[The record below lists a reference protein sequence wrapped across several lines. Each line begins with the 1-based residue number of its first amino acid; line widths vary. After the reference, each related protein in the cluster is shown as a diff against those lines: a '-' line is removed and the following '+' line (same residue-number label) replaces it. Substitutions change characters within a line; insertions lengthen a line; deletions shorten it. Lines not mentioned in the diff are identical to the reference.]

1 MKDNSRISL
10 RSDPYGNRP
19 EVDPTAYIDATAQVI
34 GYVRIGAL
42 VYIGPGA
49 VIRADEADG
58 QGKVAPIEIGSECNV
73 QDGVIIHALAG
84 TEVVVGRRSSLG
96 HGCIIHGPCTVGEGC
111 FVGFGAKLFDA
122 TLGDGVYVGMG
133 AVIQGVELAS
143 ESLVPPTAPI
153 LSQDHVIK
161 YISAASPADHA
172 FMEKVVA
179 ANLSLVE
186 GYSRLDNPYL
196 GQDS

>member
-1 MKDNSRISL
+1 MKDNSCISL
-10 RSDPYGNRP
+10 RCDPYGNRP

-34 GYVRIGAL
+34 GYVRIGPL
-42 VYIGPGA
+42 VYVGPGA
-49 VIRADEADG
+49 VIRADEADA
-58 QGKVAPIEIGSECNV
+58 QGTVAPIEIGSECNV
-73 QDGVIIHALAG
+73 QDGAIIHALAG
-84 TEVVVGRRSSLG
+84 TEVIVGRRSSLG
-96 HGCIIHGPCTVGEGC
+96 HGCIIHGPCTIGEGC

-133 AVIQGVELAS
+133 AVIQGVELVS

-161 YISAASPADHA
+161 YVGATSAADHA
-172 FMEKVVA
+172 FMEQVVA

-186 GYSRLDNPYL
+186 GYKCQERGLTY
-196 GQDS
+196 